1 MENQYNMENNIKEII
16 SDYKNKSNKDL
27 IVALDFLSRDFDETK
42 EMVIKLTKRLDKAES
57 LYNKILK
64 EYESRNNV

>member
-1 MENQYNMENNIKEII
+1 MENNIKEII

-27 IVALDFLSRDFDETK
+27 IVALDFLSKDFDETK
-42 EMVIKLTKRLDKAES
+42 EMVIKLTKRLDKVES

>member
-1 MENQYNMENNIKEII
+1 MENKIKEII
-16 SDYKNKSNKDL
+16 DDFKNKSNKDL
-27 IVALDFLSRDFDETK
+27 IIALDFLSKDFDETK

-64 EYESRNNV
+64 EYESRTI

>member
-1 MENQYNMENNIKEII
+1 MENNIKEII

-27 IVALDFLSRDFDETK
+27 IVALDFLSKDFDETK

>member
-1 MENQYNMENNIKEII
+1 MENKIKEII
-16 SDYKNKSNKDL
+16 DDFKNKSNKDL
-27 IVALDFLSRDFDETK
+27 IIALDFLSKDFDETK

-64 EYESRNNV
+64 EYESRSI

>member
-1 MENQYNMENNIKEII
+1 MENKIKEII
-16 SDYKNKSNKDL
+16 DDFKNKSNKDL
-27 IVALDFLSRDFDETK
+27 IIALDFLSKDFDETK

-64 EYESRNNV
+64 EYEARSI

>member
-1 MENQYNMENNIKEII
+1 MENNIKEII

>member
-1 MENQYNMENNIKEII
+1 MEYNIKEII

-27 IVALDFLSRDFDETK
+27 IIALDFLSKDFDETK
-42 EMVIKLTKRLDKAES
+42 EMVIKLTKRLDKSES

>member
-1 MENQYNMENNIKEII
+1 MENNIKEII

-27 IVALDFLSRDFDETK
+27 IVVLDFLSKDFDETK